1 MAIGKIN
8 LIPITED
15 KLKEKFRKDMKFF
28 KRFLKD
34 NGAYPRI
41 YEYILPKD
49 DMTID
54 LFYEKCKGLYV
65 DTGVYRNFDFR
76 DILHIITTIDIS
88 YNKLGHS
95 HWERNIRPFSEKF
108 VSYYEEKKG
117 EKKKYVIIEEDSLK
131 ATTIN
136 SGYVFD
142 GSVFTTTTQG

>member
-15 KLKEKFRKDMKFF
+15 KLKEKFMKDMKFF

-34 NGAYPRI
+34 NGAYPSV

-54 LFYEKCKGLYV
+54 MFYEKCKVLYV
-65 DTGVYRNFDFR
+65 DAGVYRGFDFR

-88 YNKLGHS
+88 YNKLGHG
-95 HWERNIRPFSEKF
+95 HWERNIRPLSEKF

-117 EKKKYVIIEEDSLK
+117 EKKKYVIIEEDELK

-136 SGYVFD
+136 SGYVWD